1 MKNSSF
7 LLYSTLI
14 TIFIVY
20 PDWSLASYSGTLEN
34 SKYATQEIDENI
46 FIAATTFH
54 SNQPFRP
61 APVFKLLENEIPSFY
76 KWIMP
81 DLETYKTSDGLSIFS
96 KVSTTVLPNDYFDV
110 PYLNDTGSTLNMRY
124 QVNNSFTDGERQT
137 AFNNN
142 DLITNFVGIHTT
154 NSNHDGVFGGAINNA
169 GQIINYID
177 GQFINNSVDSDNGYV
192 IGGAIYNNDGTINN
206 VNGDFVHNKANFSYY
221 ECNGINCPHSH
232 AIGGAVANIF
242 GTIMNMNGNFI
253 VNEAYSKSGP
263 SYGGAIYNSGNLETI
278 KADFL
283 YNDASSLEMYGSGGA
298 IANDGEISNIIGDFL
313 GNHTSGFNNT
323 YTGGGAIDN
332 RADFSA
338 KIGKINGNFISNYAI
353 GNLLNGKYTY
363 ASGGA
368 IKNGGII
375 DVLNGNFFNNA
386 VYTYS
391 IEKNTTET
399 SRGGALFNSG
409 TINNLAG
416 DFVGNYAYS
425 SDIAYGGAIYNSGLL
440 TISTQIGKDT
450 IFSDNYV
457 MSDLNEAKGGAIY
470 NSGTI
475 NLIAEKENKII
486 FATNTDTIY
495 NIGNL
500 NAKSG
505 IIELQSV
512 SNIGNEELG
521 NFHISG
527 ADVYLADGAI
537 INQNNII
544 IESGT
549 LNINMTSQSIHANI
563 INNATVFAVN
573 GTITNSIDGSG
584 ILNISGNVFNQNN
597 ISQNSIN
604 LNADSSFTNHTTGS
618 ITVNNFVGDGE
629 LINDGNLYF
638 NGIALNTNITG
649 SGNLIINNNVVS
661 NANIAQK
668 ININPNK
675 SLTIDISN
683 LQSDVV
689 NNGDLLINGDGTLSN
704 SVSGNGI
711 VNITNSVASNADNFD
726 IEIINDG
733 ILQLTG
739 GTLTHNVSGQN
750 GTVQI
755 TGHVN
760 NTANIAQ
767 QIEITDDAELTSN
780 ATNIGGKIQ
789 NSGQLYLTGGTLN
802 IEVSG
807 IGTININGEVSGSA
821 NNFGN
826 NIINNDT
833 LTLNGG
839 TLLSQIYGNGKIIIG
854 DELTANANLLSGKI
868 INNYAL
874 NLTGGTLSN
883 SVSGNGIVNITNSVA
898 SNADNFDIEIINDGI
913 LQLTGGTLTHNVSG
927 QNGTVQITG
936 HVNNTA
942 NIAQQIEITTN
953 ASLISNAN
961 NIDGNIQN
969 FGELNL
975 MDGNLNANISGTG
988 ITYIS
993 GCVFNNAI
1001 ISQNLNIDTG
1011 ASLFGSADGLG
1022 INVYNFGELNLTGG
1036 MLKSQITGTG
1046 NINIVGNVVN
1056 NSILSNKLFISGQF
1070 TTDASKI
1077 QSDFINNGRLVFTG
1091 GTNTNAISGTG
1102 NVEIQGA
1109 VENKAQINQDVS
1121 IRYDGQL
1128 TSSADVLLG
1137 NITNLGI
1144 LNLSGGTIKSNIG
1157 GGIINIVGDIDFADF
1172 VFGGGHINMYAN
1184 MNIKG
1189 GVVGASNFV
1198 VNDGT
1203 KLNFTNNVMRDN
1215 TLQVLSGGLV
1225 DIVST
1230 NMAERS
1236 NTIEINDGGIVNI
1249 SDTNAQGTKFSINKG
1264 GILNADASSLYVDIP
1279 NRLYPHIENAGTINI
1294 SDGDLL
1300 SPIYGDGVT
1309 NIIGQVNNTGYISN
1323 SIRISNSGQFTTAA
1337 NKFHKTVLND
1347 GILNLT
1353 DGDLVADIS
1362 GNGITNI
1369 NGNVNI
1375 NSDITNLQSTTVAH
1389 GAALDIHTANVNVSD
1404 MLLNGDLKL
1413 TIQDLMPYSTE
1424 YTGGKLNVTN
1434 DLTLGTDARLVFT
1447 FDSSVKLNKGEYT
1460 GNLSLIT
1467 AGGNINGSWADVL
1480 SNNRYSINETPDKG
1494 TFEIIYIK
1502 DADEVVAG
1510 AGGSKNNANT
1520 ALAWDSL
1527 TGVSGQTEL
1536 IRQKLNDLS
1545 QHDAQTY
1552 VKTLEQIAPTHA
1564 QVVSNTTRVIN
1575 SLINKQITERLNVI
1589 SGHNGGDSNNIDA
1602 GLWAM
1607 GFINH
1612 SAQTGDSEYNGNTY
1626 GIAVGGDI
1634 AITNDIK
1641 AGIAYVFNSTDADAT
1656 ERTIGATG
1664 HNFALYGQYD
1674 LSKLALNAL
1683 ISYGVAS
1690 YTDNTQLVDSEYKSN
1705 NFGLNISADYAFS
1718 GNWTGFAGTRYLMV
1732 SQDKYTDSI
1741 GQQISIDDSHILT
1754 LGVGG
1759 KYSDNIE
1766 MFGLAF
1772 NPVISAALTYDV
1784 LNSEHTA
1791 IVNIANAVYQITGD
1805 TIDPLGLEIGLALEK
1820 SIGNWNF
1827 GLKYDLELHNNF
1839 NSHTG
1844 QIIFRYAF

>member
-1 MKNSSF
+1 MVFTLCNVTPSAAGSF
-7 LLYSTLI
+7 ED
-14 TIFIVY
+14 F
-20 PDWSLASYSGTLEN
+20 LASEY
-34 SKYATQEIDENI
+34 
-46 FIAATTFH
+46 
-54 SNQPFRP
+54 
-61 APVFKLLENEIPSFY
+61 
-76 KWIMP
+76 
-81 DLETYKTSDGLSIFS
+81 DGLSH
-96 KVSTTVLPNDYFDV
+96 KYTLTGDYFVDTD
-110 PYLNDTGSTLNMRY
+110 LNSIEIKRY
-124 QVNNSFTDGERQT
+124 TYP
-137 AFNNN
+137 
-142 DLITNFVGIHTT
+142 I
-154 NSNHDGVFGGAINNA
+154 
-169 GQIINYID
+169 ID
-177 GQFINNSVDSDNGYV
+177 GQGFVLSGLYEGNKKHKGMVIGNESDENGHGMYIHTGLNIQNFDTPITNYGFLSFVDGETVFSDNDNADIINNGTTV
-192 IGGAIYNNDGTINN
+192 IGGDVY
-206 VNGDFVHNKANFSYY
+206 VNT
-221 ECNGINCPHSH
+221 GI
-232 AIGGAVANIF
+232 F
-242 GTIMNMNGNFI
+242 
-253 VNEAYSKSGP
+253 
-263 SYGGAIYNSGNLETI
+263 
-278 KADFL
+278 D
-283 YNDASSLEMYGSGGA
+283 SS
-298 IANDGEISNIIGDFL
+298 
-313 GNHTSGFNNT
+313 
-323 YTGGGAIDN
+323 
-332 RADFSA
+332 
-338 KIGKINGNFISNYAI
+338 
-353 GNLLNGKYTY
+353 
-363 ASGGA
+363 
-368 IKNGGII
+368 
-375 DVLNGNFFNNA
+375 
-386 VYTYS
+386 
-391 IEKNTTET
+391 
-399 SRGGALFNSG
+399 
-409 TINNLAG
+409 
-416 DFVGNYAYS
+416 
-425 SDIAYGGAIYNSGLL
+425 
-440 TISTQIGKDT
+440 
-450 IFSDNYV
+450 
-457 MSDLNEAKGGAIY
+457 
-470 NSGTI
+470 
-475 NLIAEKENKII
+475 
-486 FATNTDTIY
+486 
-495 NIGNL
+495 L

-505 IIELQSV
+505 VIDIRHGGRLYLSDDAQIKQQKIY
-512 SNIGNEELG
+512 NI
-521 NFHISG
+521 
-527 ADVYLADGAI
+527 DGVI
-537 INQNNII
+537 Y
-544 IESGT
+544 GT
-549 LNINMTSQSIHANI
+549 LSAMADNIFVSDKIAHITLEWRGGTNTNTNIENSDIRIAGNTINNADLNLHENMLSFAKNTEF
-563 INNATVFAVN
+563 INNAT
-573 GTITNSIDGSG
+573 
-584 ILNISGNVFNQNN
+584 
-597 ISQNSIN
+597 
-604 LNADSSFTNHTTGS
+604 
-618 ITVNNFVGDGE
+618 
-629 LINDGNLYF
+629 
-638 NGIALNTNITG
+638 
-649 SGNLIINNNVVS
+649 
-661 NANIAQK
+661 
-668 ININPNK
+668 
-675 SLTIDISN
+675 
-683 LQSDVV
+683 
-689 NNGDLLINGDGTLSN
+689 
-704 SVSGNGI
+704 
-711 VNITNSVASNADNFD
+711 FD
-726 IEIINDG
+726 IG
-733 ILQLTG
+733 Y
-739 GTLTHNVSGQN
+739 
-750 GTVQI
+750 
-755 TGHVN
+755 
-760 NTANIAQ
+760 
-767 QIEITDDAELTSN
+767 LTSN
-780 ATNIGGKIQ
+780 AEDKVEFGQEPHKGILNNNGTLYVGGLKTEYLAPTVEITGNGTTYIFKPSNEDFDNPGIFENSVITQNKVILIDGGHIRSTVINAPLEIQTGKIDGASIINDETHNIGTLEISPYPYGGYDLIVVFNDIVKNDGDIDINSGVTFNDQVINTGTLNARGFIQNEVKFKEVINSGLLDLTSNIGGTYVYID
-789 NSGQLYLTGGTLN
+789 SITGDSLN
-802 IEVSG
+802 IETNRIQISNGSIAINKIENQNIFVDGTMELTDSIANSKLQ
-807 IGTININGEVSGSA
+807 IGY
-821 NNFGN
+821 
-826 NIINNDT
+826 
-833 LTLNGG
+833 G
-839 TLLSQIYGNGKIIIG
+839 TLQ
-854 DELTANANLLSGKI
+854 ANASN
-868 INNYAL
+868 L
-874 NLTGGTLSN
+874 NL
-883 SVSGNGIVNITNSVA
+883 I
-898 SNADNFDIEIINDGI
+898 DGI
-913 LQLTGGTLTHNVSG
+913 
-927 QNGTVQITG
+927 
-936 HVNNTA
+936 
-942 NIAQQIEITTN
+942 
-953 ASLISNAN
+953 ISN
-961 NIDGNIQN
+961 
-969 FGELNL
+969 
-975 MDGNLNANISGTG
+975 
-988 ITYIS
+988 
-993 GCVFNNAI
+993 
-1001 ISQNLNIDTG
+1001 
-1011 ASLFGSADGLG
+1011 
-1022 INVYNFGELNLTGG
+1022 
-1036 MLKSQITGTG
+1036 
-1046 NINIVGNVVN
+1046 
-1056 NSILSNKLFISGQF
+1056 
-1070 TTDASKI
+1070 
-1077 QSDFINNGRLVFTG
+1077 NGHLVFTG

-1102 NVEIQGA
+1102 NVEIQGT

-1300 SPIYGDGVT
+1300 SPIYGDGTT
-1309 NIIGQVNNTGYISN
+1309 NIMGNVNNTGYISN

-1502 DADEVVAG
+1502 DADEVVAS

-1564 QVVSNTTRVIN
+1564 QVVSNTTRTIN

-1602 GLWAM
+1602 GLWAR

-1718 GNWTGFAGTRYLMV
+1718 DNWTGFAGTRYLMV

-1827 GLKYDLELHNNF
+1827 GLKYDLELHSNF

>member
-1 MKNSSF
+1 MVFTLCNVTPSAAGSF
-7 LLYSTLI
+7 ED
-14 TIFIVY
+14 F
-20 PDWSLASYSGTLEN
+20 LASEY
-34 SKYATQEIDENI
+34 
-46 FIAATTFH
+46 
-54 SNQPFRP
+54 
-61 APVFKLLENEIPSFY
+61 
-76 KWIMP
+76 
-81 DLETYKTSDGLSIFS
+81 DGLSH
-96 KVSTTVLPNDYFDV
+96 KYTLTGDYFVDTD
-110 PYLNDTGSTLNMRY
+110 LNSIEIKRY
-124 QVNNSFTDGERQT
+124 TYP
-137 AFNNN
+137 
-142 DLITNFVGIHTT
+142 I
-154 NSNHDGVFGGAINNA
+154 
-169 GQIINYID
+169 ID
-177 GQFINNSVDSDNGYV
+177 GQGFVLSGLYEGNKKHKGMVIGNESDENGHGMYIHTGLNIQNFDTPITNYGFLSFVDGETVFSDNDNADIINNGTTV
-192 IGGAIYNNDGTINN
+192 IGGDVY
-206 VNGDFVHNKANFSYY
+206 VNT
-221 ECNGINCPHSH
+221 GI
-232 AIGGAVANIF
+232 F
-242 GTIMNMNGNFI
+242 
-253 VNEAYSKSGP
+253 
-263 SYGGAIYNSGNLETI
+263 
-278 KADFL
+278 D
-283 YNDASSLEMYGSGGA
+283 SS
-298 IANDGEISNIIGDFL
+298 
-313 GNHTSGFNNT
+313 
-323 YTGGGAIDN
+323 
-332 RADFSA
+332 
-338 KIGKINGNFISNYAI
+338 
-353 GNLLNGKYTY
+353 
-363 ASGGA
+363 
-368 IKNGGII
+368 
-375 DVLNGNFFNNA
+375 
-386 VYTYS
+386 
-391 IEKNTTET
+391 
-399 SRGGALFNSG
+399 
-409 TINNLAG
+409 
-416 DFVGNYAYS
+416 
-425 SDIAYGGAIYNSGLL
+425 
-440 TISTQIGKDT
+440 
-450 IFSDNYV
+450 
-457 MSDLNEAKGGAIY
+457 
-470 NSGTI
+470 
-475 NLIAEKENKII
+475 
-486 FATNTDTIY
+486 
-495 NIGNL
+495 L

-505 IIELQSV
+505 VIDIRHGGRLYLSDDAQIKQQKIY
-512 SNIGNEELG
+512 NI
-521 NFHISG
+521 
-527 ADVYLADGAI
+527 DGVI
-537 INQNNII
+537 Y
-544 IESGT
+544 GT
-549 LNINMTSQSIHANI
+549 LSAMADNIFVSDKIAHITLEWRGGTNTNTNIENSDIRIAGNTTNNADLNLHENMLSFAKNTEF
-563 INNATVFAVN
+563 INNAT
-573 GTITNSIDGSG
+573 
-584 ILNISGNVFNQNN
+584 
-597 ISQNSIN
+597 
-604 LNADSSFTNHTTGS
+604 
-618 ITVNNFVGDGE
+618 
-629 LINDGNLYF
+629 
-638 NGIALNTNITG
+638 
-649 SGNLIINNNVVS
+649 
-661 NANIAQK
+661 
-668 ININPNK
+668 
-675 SLTIDISN
+675 
-683 LQSDVV
+683 
-689 NNGDLLINGDGTLSN
+689 
-704 SVSGNGI
+704 
-711 VNITNSVASNADNFD
+711 FD
-726 IEIINDG
+726 IG
-733 ILQLTG
+733 Y
-739 GTLTHNVSGQN
+739 
-750 GTVQI
+750 
-755 TGHVN
+755 
-760 NTANIAQ
+760 
-767 QIEITDDAELTSN
+767 LTSN
-780 ATNIGGKIQ
+780 AEDKVEFGQEPHKGILNNNGTLYVGGLKTEYLAPTVEITGNGTTYIFKPSNEDFDNPGIFENGVITQNKVILIDGGHIRSTVINAPLEIQTGKIDGASIINDETHNIGTLEISPYPYGGYDLMVAFNDIVKNDGNIDINSGVTFNDQVINTGTLNARGFIQNEVKFKEVINSGLLDLTSNIGGTYVYID
-789 NSGQLYLTGGTLN
+789 SITGDSLN
-802 IEVSG
+802 IETNRVQISNG
-807 IGTININGEVSGSA
+807 SIAINKIENQNIFVDGTMELTDSIANSKLQIGY
-821 NNFGN
+821 
-826 NIINNDT
+826 
-833 LTLNGG
+833 G
-839 TLLSQIYGNGKIIIG
+839 TLQ
-854 DELTANANLLSGKI
+854 ANASN
-868 INNYAL
+868 L
-874 NLTGGTLSN
+874 NL
-883 SVSGNGIVNITNSVA
+883 I
-898 SNADNFDIEIINDGI
+898 DGI
-913 LQLTGGTLTHNVSG
+913 
-927 QNGTVQITG
+927 
-936 HVNNTA
+936 
-942 NIAQQIEITTN
+942 
-953 ASLISNAN
+953 ISN
-961 NIDGNIQN
+961 
-969 FGELNL
+969 
-975 MDGNLNANISGTG
+975 
-988 ITYIS
+988 
-993 GCVFNNAI
+993 
-1001 ISQNLNIDTG
+1001 
-1011 ASLFGSADGLG
+1011 
-1022 INVYNFGELNLTGG
+1022 
-1036 MLKSQITGTG
+1036 
-1046 NINIVGNVVN
+1046 
-1056 NSILSNKLFISGQF
+1056 
-1070 TTDASKI
+1070 
-1077 QSDFINNGRLVFTG
+1077 NGHLVFTG

-1102 NVEIQGA
+1102 NVEIQGT

-1300 SPIYGDGVT
+1300 SPIYGDGTT
-1309 NIIGQVNNTGYISN
+1309 NIMGNVNNTGYISN

-1502 DADEVVAG
+1502 DADEVVAS

-1564 QVVSNTTRVIN
+1564 QVVSNTTRTIN

-1602 GLWAM
+1602 GLWAR

-1641 AGIAYVFNSTDADAT
+1641 TGIAYVFNSTDADAT

-1664 HNFALYGQYD
+1664 HNFALYGRYD

-1718 GNWTGFAGTRYLMV
+1718 DNWTGFAGTRYLMV

-1827 GLKYDLELHNNF
+1827 GLKYDLELHSNF

>member
-1 MKNSSF
+1 LQIWGQNMKNSSF

-96 KVSTTVLPNDYFDV
+96 KVSTAVLPNDYFDV

-124 QVNNSFTDGERQT
+124 QVNNSLTDGERQT

-192 IGGAIYNNDGTINN
+192 IGGAIYNNEGTINN

-425 SDIAYGGAIYNSGLL
+425 SDVAYGGAIYNSGIL

-475 NLIAEKENKII
+475 NLMAENGNKII

-500 NAKSG
+500 NTKSG

-544 IESGT
+544 IDSGT

-563 INNATVFAVN
+563 INNAEVFAVN
-573 GTITNSIDGSG
+573 GTITNSIDGDG

-629 LINDGNLYF
+629 LINNGDLYF

-649 SGNLIINNNVVS
+649 NGNLIINNNVVS

-726 IEIINDG
+726 IDIINDG

-739 GTLTHNVSGQN
+739 GS
-750 GTVQI
+750 
-755 TGHVN
+755 
-760 NTANIAQ
+760 
-767 QIEITDDAELTSN
+767 
-780 ATNIGGKIQ
+780 
-789 NSGQLYLTGGTLN
+789 
-802 IEVSG
+802 
-807 IGTININGEVSGSA
+807 
-821 NNFGN
+821 
-826 NIINNDT
+826 
-833 LTLNGG
+833 
-839 TLLSQIYGNGKIIIG
+839 
-854 DELTANANLLSGKI
+854 
-868 INNYAL
+868 
-874 NLTGGTLSN
+874 
-883 SVSGNGIVNITNSVA
+883 
-898 SNADNFDIEIINDGI
+898 
-913 LQLTGGTLTHNVSG
+913 LTHNVSG

-1102 NVEIQGA
+1102 NVEIQGT
-1109 VENKAQINQDVS
+1109 VENKAQINQDVYVS
-1121 IRYDGQL
+1121 YDGQL
-1128 TSSADVLLG
+1128 DSNADFLLG
-1137 NITNLGI
+1137 KIKNQGT
-1144 LNLSGGTIKSNIG
+1144 LNLSGGTIIG
-1157 GGIINIVGDIDFADF
+1157 DIGASDNAIININGDT
-1172 VFGGGHINMYAN
+1172 VFMGSVFSDGNVNLYNDMNMGDSTVN
-1184 MNIKG
+1184 S
-1189 GVVGASNFV
+1189 SNFI
-1198 VNDGT
+1198 VNNGT
-1203 KLNFTNNVMRDN
+1203 KLTFKNGVMRGDKV
-1215 TLQVLSGGLV
+1215 QVFAGGIVNITAMNLSNYQITIYDPFQGPV
-1225 DIVST
+1225 TT
-1230 NMAERS
+1230 NAGS
-1236 NTIEINDGGIVNI
+1236 KIEINDGGIVNI

-1264 GILNADASSLYVDIP
+1264 GILNADAESLSIHLL
-1279 NRLYPHIENAGTINI
+1279 NGIHPHIENAGTINI

-1300 SPIYGDGVT
+1300 SPIYGDGTT
-1309 NIIGQVNNTGYISN
+1309 NIMGNVNNTGYISN

-1502 DADEVVAG
+1502 DADEVVAS

-1564 QVVSNTTRVIN
+1564 QVVSNTTRTIN

-1602 GLWAM
+1602 GLWAR

-1674 LSKLALNAL
+1674 LSKLALNTL

-1718 GNWTGFAGTRYLMV
+1718 DNWTGFAGARYLMV

-1741 GQQISIDDSHILT
+1741 GQKISIDDSHILT
-1754 LGVGG
+1754 LVVGG

-1784 LNSEHTA
+1784 LNSEHMA

-1827 GLKYDLELHNNF
+1827 GLKYDLELHSNF

>member
-1 MKNSSF
+1 MFFTLCNITPSVAVSVEFVGSF
-7 LLYSTLI
+7 ED
-14 TIFIVY
+14 F
-20 PDWSLASYSGTLEN
+20 LASEY
-34 SKYATQEIDENI
+34 
-46 FIAATTFH
+46 
-54 SNQPFRP
+54 
-61 APVFKLLENEIPSFY
+61 
-76 KWIMP
+76 
-81 DLETYKTSDGLSIFS
+81 DGLSH
-96 KVSTTVLPNDYFDV
+96 KYTLTGDYFVDTD
-110 PYLNDTGSTLNMRY
+110 LNSIEIKRY
-124 QVNNSFTDGERQT
+124 TYP
-137 AFNNN
+137 
-142 DLITNFVGIHTT
+142 I
-154 NSNHDGVFGGAINNA
+154 
-169 GQIINYID
+169 ID
-177 GQFINNSVDSDNGYV
+177 GQGFVLSGLYEGNKKHKGMV
-192 IGGAIYNNDGTINN
+192 IGNESDE
-206 VNGDFVHNKANFSYY
+206 NGHGMYIHTGLNIQNFDTPITNYGFLSFV
-221 ECNGINCPHSH
+221 
-232 AIGGAVANIF
+232 
-242 GTIMNMNGNFI
+242 
-253 VNEAYSKSGP
+253 
-263 SYGGAIYNSGNLETI
+263 
-278 KADFL
+278 
-283 YNDASSLEMYGSGGA
+283 
-298 IANDGEISNIIGDFL
+298 DGE
-313 GNHTSGFNNT
+313 T
-323 YTGGGAIDN
+323 
-332 RADFSA
+332 
-338 KIGKINGNFISNYAI
+338 
-353 GNLLNGKYTY
+353 
-363 ASGGA
+363 
-368 IKNGGII
+368 
-375 DVLNGNFFNNA
+375 V
-386 VYTYS
+386 
-391 IEKNTTET
+391 
-399 SRGGALFNSG
+399 
-409 TINNLAG
+409 
-416 DFVGNYAYS
+416 
-425 SDIAYGGAIYNSGLL
+425 
-440 TISTQIGKDT
+440 
-450 IFSDNYV
+450 FSDNDNADIINNGTTVIVGDVYV
-457 MSDLNEAKGGAIY
+457 NTG
-470 NSGTI
+470 
-475 NLIAEKENKII
+475 I
-486 FATNTDTIY
+486 FDSS
-495 NIGNL
+495 L

-505 IIELQSV
+505 VIDIRHGGRLYLSDDAQIKQQKIY
-512 SNIGNEELG
+512 NI
-521 NFHISG
+521 
-527 ADVYLADGAI
+527 DGVI
-537 INQNNII
+537 Y
-544 IESGT
+544 GT
-549 LNINMTSQSIHANI
+549 LSAMADNIFVSDKIAHITLEWRGGTNTNTNIENSDIRIAGNTINNADLNLHENMLSFAKNTEF
-563 INNATVFAVN
+563 INNAT
-573 GTITNSIDGSG
+573 
-584 ILNISGNVFNQNN
+584 
-597 ISQNSIN
+597 
-604 LNADSSFTNHTTGS
+604 
-618 ITVNNFVGDGE
+618 
-629 LINDGNLYF
+629 
-638 NGIALNTNITG
+638 
-649 SGNLIINNNVVS
+649 
-661 NANIAQK
+661 
-668 ININPNK
+668 
-675 SLTIDISN
+675 
-683 LQSDVV
+683 
-689 NNGDLLINGDGTLSN
+689 
-704 SVSGNGI
+704 
-711 VNITNSVASNADNFD
+711 FD
-726 IEIINDG
+726 IG
-733 ILQLTG
+733 Y
-739 GTLTHNVSGQN
+739 
-750 GTVQI
+750 
-755 TGHVN
+755 
-760 NTANIAQ
+760 
-767 QIEITDDAELTSN
+767 LTSN
-780 ATNIGGKIQ
+780 AEDKVEFGQEPHKGILNNNGTLYVGGLKTEYLAPTVEITGNGTTYIFKPSNEDFDNPGIFENGVITQNKVILIDGGHIRSTVINAPLEIQTSKIDGASIINDETHNIGTLEISPYPYGGYDLIVVFNDIVKNDGNIDINSGVTFNDQVINTGTLNARGFIQNEVKFKEVINSGLLDLTSNIGGTYVYID
-789 NSGQLYLTGGTLN
+789 SITGDSLN
-802 IEVSG
+802 IETNRVQISNG
-807 IGTININGEVSGSA
+807 SIAINKIENQNIFVDGTMELTDSIANSKLQIGY
-821 NNFGN
+821 
-826 NIINNDT
+826 
-833 LTLNGG
+833 G
-839 TLLSQIYGNGKIIIG
+839 TLQ
-854 DELTANANLLSGKI
+854 ANASN
-868 INNYAL
+868 L
-874 NLTGGTLSN
+874 NL
-883 SVSGNGIVNITNSVA
+883 I
-898 SNADNFDIEIINDGI
+898 DGI
-913 LQLTGGTLTHNVSG
+913 
-927 QNGTVQITG
+927 
-936 HVNNTA
+936 
-942 NIAQQIEITTN
+942 
-953 ASLISNAN
+953 ISN
-961 NIDGNIQN
+961 
-969 FGELNL
+969 
-975 MDGNLNANISGTG
+975 
-988 ITYIS
+988 
-993 GCVFNNAI
+993 
-1001 ISQNLNIDTG
+1001 
-1011 ASLFGSADGLG
+1011 
-1022 INVYNFGELNLTGG
+1022 
-1036 MLKSQITGTG
+1036 
-1046 NINIVGNVVN
+1046 
-1056 NSILSNKLFISGQF
+1056 
-1070 TTDASKI
+1070 
-1077 QSDFINNGRLVFTG
+1077 NGHLVFTG

-1102 NVEIQGA
+1102 NVEIQGT

-1249 SDTNAQGTKFSINKG
+1249 SDTNAQGTTFSINKG

-1300 SPIYGDGVT
+1300 SPIYGDGTT
-1309 NIIGQVNNTGYISN
+1309 NIMGNVNNTGYISN

-1447 FDSSVKLNKGEYT
+1447 FDSSVELNKGEYT

-1502 DADEVVAG
+1502 DADEVVAS

-1520 ALAWDSL
+1520 AFAWDSL

-1564 QVVSNTTRVIN
+1564 QVVSNTTRIIN

-1602 GLWAM
+1602 GLWAQ

-1612 SAQTGDSEYNGNTY
+1612 SAQTGASEYNGNTY

-1690 YTDNTQLVDSEYKSN
+1690 YTDNAQLVDSEYKSN

-1718 GNWTGFAGTRYLMV
+1718 DNWTGFAGTRYLMV

-1827 GLKYDLELHNNF
+1827 GLKYDLELHSNF

>member
-1 MKNSSF
+1 MFFTLCNITPSVAVSVEFVGSF
-7 LLYSTLI
+7 ED
-14 TIFIVY
+14 F
-20 PDWSLASYSGTLEN
+20 LASEY
-34 SKYATQEIDENI
+34 
-46 FIAATTFH
+46 
-54 SNQPFRP
+54 
-61 APVFKLLENEIPSFY
+61 
-76 KWIMP
+76 
-81 DLETYKTSDGLSIFS
+81 DGLSH
-96 KVSTTVLPNDYFDV
+96 KYTLTGDYFVDTD
-110 PYLNDTGSTLNMRY
+110 LNSIEIKRY
-124 QVNNSFTDGERQT
+124 TYP
-137 AFNNN
+137 
-142 DLITNFVGIHTT
+142 I
-154 NSNHDGVFGGAINNA
+154 
-169 GQIINYID
+169 ID
-177 GQFINNSVDSDNGYV
+177 GQGFVLSGLYEGNKKHKGMVIGNESDENGHGMYIHTGLNIQNFDTPITNYGFLSFVDGETVFSDNDNADIINNGTTV
-192 IGGAIYNNDGTINN
+192 IGGDVY
-206 VNGDFVHNKANFSYY
+206 VNT
-221 ECNGINCPHSH
+221 GI
-232 AIGGAVANIF
+232 F
-242 GTIMNMNGNFI
+242 
-253 VNEAYSKSGP
+253 
-263 SYGGAIYNSGNLETI
+263 
-278 KADFL
+278 D
-283 YNDASSLEMYGSGGA
+283 SS
-298 IANDGEISNIIGDFL
+298 
-313 GNHTSGFNNT
+313 
-323 YTGGGAIDN
+323 
-332 RADFSA
+332 
-338 KIGKINGNFISNYAI
+338 
-353 GNLLNGKYTY
+353 
-363 ASGGA
+363 
-368 IKNGGII
+368 
-375 DVLNGNFFNNA
+375 
-386 VYTYS
+386 
-391 IEKNTTET
+391 
-399 SRGGALFNSG
+399 
-409 TINNLAG
+409 
-416 DFVGNYAYS
+416 
-425 SDIAYGGAIYNSGLL
+425 
-440 TISTQIGKDT
+440 
-450 IFSDNYV
+450 
-457 MSDLNEAKGGAIY
+457 
-470 NSGTI
+470 
-475 NLIAEKENKII
+475 
-486 FATNTDTIY
+486 
-495 NIGNL
+495 L

-505 IIELQSV
+505 VIDIRHGGRLYLSDDAQIKQQKIY
-512 SNIGNEELG
+512 NI
-521 NFHISG
+521 
-527 ADVYLADGAI
+527 DGVI
-537 INQNNII
+537 Y
-544 IESGT
+544 GT
-549 LNINMTSQSIHANI
+549 LSAMADNIFVSDKIAHITLEWRGGTNTNTNIENSDIRIAGNTINNADLNLHDNMLSFAKNTEF
-563 INNATVFAVN
+563 INNAT
-573 GTITNSIDGSG
+573 
-584 ILNISGNVFNQNN
+584 
-597 ISQNSIN
+597 
-604 LNADSSFTNHTTGS
+604 
-618 ITVNNFVGDGE
+618 
-629 LINDGNLYF
+629 
-638 NGIALNTNITG
+638 
-649 SGNLIINNNVVS
+649 
-661 NANIAQK
+661 
-668 ININPNK
+668 
-675 SLTIDISN
+675 
-683 LQSDVV
+683 
-689 NNGDLLINGDGTLSN
+689 
-704 SVSGNGI
+704 
-711 VNITNSVASNADNFD
+711 FD
-726 IEIINDG
+726 IG
-733 ILQLTG
+733 Y
-739 GTLTHNVSGQN
+739 
-750 GTVQI
+750 
-755 TGHVN
+755 
-760 NTANIAQ
+760 
-767 QIEITDDAELTSN
+767 LTSN
-780 ATNIGGKIQ
+780 AEDKVEFGQEPHKGILNNNGTLYVGGLKTEYLAPTVEITGNGTTYIFKPSNEDFDNPGIFENGVITQNKVILTDGGHIRSTVINAPLEIQTGKIDGASIINNETHNIGTLEISPYPYGGYDLIVAFNDIVKNDGNIDINSGVTFNDQVINTGTLNARGFIQNEVKFKEVINSGLLDLTSNIGGTYVYIDSITGDSLNINTNKVNISNGSVAINKIENQ
-789 NSGQLYLTGGTLN
+789 NIFVDGTVELTDSIVNSKLQIGYGTL
-802 IEVSG
+802 
-807 IGTININGEVSGSA
+807 
-821 NNFGN
+821 
-826 NIINNDT
+826 
-833 LTLNGG
+833 
-839 TLLSQIYGNGKIIIG
+839 Q
-854 DELTANANLLSGKI
+854 ANASN
-868 INNYAL
+868 L
-874 NLTGGTLSN
+874 NL
-883 SVSGNGIVNITNSVA
+883 I
-898 SNADNFDIEIINDGI
+898 DGI
-913 LQLTGGTLTHNVSG
+913 
-927 QNGTVQITG
+927 
-936 HVNNTA
+936 
-942 NIAQQIEITTN
+942 
-953 ASLISNAN
+953 ISN
-961 NIDGNIQN
+961 
-969 FGELNL
+969 
-975 MDGNLNANISGTG
+975 
-988 ITYIS
+988 
-993 GCVFNNAI
+993 
-1001 ISQNLNIDTG
+1001 
-1011 ASLFGSADGLG
+1011 
-1022 INVYNFGELNLTGG
+1022 
-1036 MLKSQITGTG
+1036 
-1046 NINIVGNVVN
+1046 
-1056 NSILSNKLFISGQF
+1056 
-1070 TTDASKI
+1070 
-1077 QSDFINNGRLVFTG
+1077 NGHLVFTG

-1102 NVEIQGA
+1102 NVEIQGT
-1109 VENKAQINQDVS
+1109 VENKAKINQDLS

-1137 NITNLGI
+1137 NISNLGI

-1157 GGIINIVGDIDFADF
+1157 GGIINILGDIDFADF

-1264 GILNADASSLYVDIP
+1264 GILNADASSLYVDIS

-1300 SPIYGDGVT
+1300 SPIYGDGTT
-1309 NIIGQVNNTGYISN
+1309 NIMGHVNNTGYISN

-1389 GAALDIHTANVNVSD
+1389 GATLDIHTANVNISD

-1502 DADEVVAG
+1502 DADEVVAS

-1564 QVVSNTTRVIN
+1564 QVVSNTTRTIN

-1602 GLWAM
+1602 GLWAQ

-1664 HNFALYGQYD
+1664 HNFALYGRYD

-1718 GNWTGFAGTRYLMV
+1718 DNWTGFAGTRYLMV

-1784 LNSEHTA
+1784 LNSEHMA

-1827 GLKYDLELHNNF
+1827 GLKYDLELHSNF